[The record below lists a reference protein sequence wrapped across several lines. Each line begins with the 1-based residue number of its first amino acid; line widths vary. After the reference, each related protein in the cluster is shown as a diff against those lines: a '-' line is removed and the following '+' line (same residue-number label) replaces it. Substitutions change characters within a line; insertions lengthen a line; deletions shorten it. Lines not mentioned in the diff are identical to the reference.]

1 MARGADSSMSWIG
14 LTDHEDGRF
23 APSGFTGDPSPVA
36 AGKTMERGTLMFE
49 TRVPGQVR
57 PHDLLGV
64 SHEFPWARDLVF
76 RAIPGGGIALVHRH
90 RDDIIHAAIRWVGD
104 GRAHTLRVTYA
115 WDAPAGWARLALE
128 QPEGA
133 RFTCNTVRA
142 PRTQITQDLRDL
154 MLGGPDRTLS
164 KDVLFAAL
172 STDIAPIGPM
182 PTLHPATPVATP
194 TGYRNVGSLRRG
206 DTVLTSTHDI
216 VPVLH
221 VVRNRVPARG
231 SFAPVRLRAPYF
243 GLTRDIV
250 VGPEQR
256 LVLHGSEVEYNFG
269 QEAVL
274 VPARHVVNGYAA
286 TWAAPS
292 AVADYVQVV
301 LPGHE
306 VLLAAGCALE
316 SLYIGRLRRN
326 QQQLASSVLA
336 DIPSRLLP
344 EHAHP
349 YHQVLRPFEAISLL
363 DYRAA

>member
-1 MARGADSSMSWIG
+1 MSWVG
-14 LTDHEDGRF
+14 LTDHQEGRF
-23 APSGFTGDPSPVA
+23 APSGFTQDPSPRA
-36 AGKTMERGTLMFE
+36 LGETLNRGTLMFE

-64 SHEFPWARDLVF
+64 SHNYPCARDLVF
-76 RAIPGGGIALVHRH
+76 RAIPGGGIAMMHRNQN
-90 RDDIIHAAIRWVGD
+90 DIIHAGARWVGD

-115 WDAPAGWARLALE
+115 WDASSGWARLALE
-128 QPEGA
+128 QPE
-133 RFTCNTVRA
+133 RLRVMTNIVHTSRA
-142 PRTQITQDLRDL
+142 QVSHDLRDL
-154 MLGGPDRTLS
+154 MLGYPNRILS
-164 KDVLFAAL
+164 KEVLFAAL

-182 PTLHPATPVATP
+182 PTLHPSTPIATPMGERQA
-194 TGYRNVGSLRRG
+194 GSLRRG
-206 DTVLTSTHDI
+206 DTVLTGSGDV

-221 VVRNRVPARG
+221 VVRSRVPARG

-269 QEAVL
+269 QQAVL
-274 VPARHVVNGYAA
+274 VPARHVVTGHAA
-286 TWAAPS
+286 KWVNPS
-292 AVADYVQVV
+292 AIADYVQLV

-306 VLLAAGCALE
+306 VLVAAGCALE

-326 QQQLASSVLA
+326 QAQLAASVLA

-344 EHAHP
+344 EHARP

-363 DYRAA
+363 DQRAA

>member
-1 MARGADSSMSWIG
+1 MTWIG

-23 APSGFTGDPSPVA
+23 ARSGFSGDPSPTPCPA
-36 AGKTMERGTLMFE
+36 MLERGTLMFE

-64 SHEFPWARDLVF
+64 CHEFPWPRDMVF
-76 RAIPGGGIALVHRH
+76 RAIPGGGIAMVHRN
-90 RDDIIHAAIRWVGD
+90 RNDMIHAAIRWIGD

-115 WDAPAGWARLALE
+115 WDTQTGWARLALE
-128 QPEGA
+128 QPERA
-133 RFTCNTVRA
+133 RDITSIVHA
-142 PRTQITQDLRDL
+142 PRPQVTEDLREL
-154 MLGGPDRTLS
+154 MLGGPHRTVS
-164 KDVLFAAL
+164 KEVLFAAL

-182 PTLHPATPVATP
+182 PTLHPETPIATPD
-194 TGYRNVGSLRRG
+194 GYRQAGQLRRG
-206 DTVLTSTHDI
+206 DTVLTNTHDI

-243 GLTRDIV
+243 GLTRDII

-256 LVLHGSEVEYNFG
+256 LVLQGSEVEYNFG

-274 VPARHVVNGYAA
+274 VPARHVVNGHAA
-286 TWAAPS
+286 TWANCGAT
-292 AVADYVQVV
+292 ADYVQLV

-306 VLLAAGCALE
+306 GLLAAGCALE

-326 QQQLASSVLA
+326 EERLAASALA

-344 EHAHP
+344 EHAKP
-349 YHQVLRPFEAISLL
+349 YHQVLRPFEAVTLL
-363 DYRAA
+363 DQRAA